1 MSKGELNTK
10 IHYIYRD
17 AANYKLSCDEIVRGC
32 VDKEK
37 LECLLEEYPVDEFYP
52 ANIGFK
58 APNFVTEGYKPY
70 PDDPDSHEIVDFEI
84 TSALPTVEMTIE
96 EFIAAIEDGTATSKR
111 KFDLVLKEKPLDT
124 GLTVLDIREMVCR
137 IDTSQTLFPLDI
149 QSEESSSSAIGFITG
164 SAFERIDYDEKK
176 LADFLRETLFCT
188 DSTQALLP
196 EYHHLD
202 LRIHL
207 SR

>member
-1 MSKGELNTK
+1 MSNSNLNTK

-17 AANYKLSCDEIVRGC
+17 AANYKISCDEVVRGC

-37 LECLLEEYPVDEFYP
+37 LDSILEEYPMDVFYP

-58 APNFVTEGYKPY
+58 APTFVTEGYKSY
-70 PDDPDSHEIVDFEI
+70 PDDPDSHEIVDFEF
-84 TSALPTVEMTIE
+84 TSEPPTVEMTIE
-96 EFIAAIEDGTATSKR
+96 QFIAAIEDGTATTTR

-124 GLTVLDIREMVCR
+124 GLTVSELMEMMFR
-137 IDTSQTLFPLDI
+137 IDTSESLFPLDI
-149 QSEESSSSAIGFITG
+149 QSEESNSSAIGFI
-164 SAFERIDYDEKK
+164 SAAAFERIDYDEKK
-176 LADFLRETLFCT
+176 LMEFLQETLFLT
-188 DSTQALLP
+188 DSSQELQP

>member
-1 MSKGELNTK
+1 MSKPRMNTK

-17 AANYKLSCDEIVRGC
+17 AANYKLSCDEIVSGS
-32 VDKEK
+32 VSEK
-37 LECLLEEYPVDEFYP
+37 KLDSILEDYPVDEFYP

-58 APNFVTEGYKPY
+58 APTFVTEGYKPY
-70 PDDPDSHEIVDFEI
+70 PDDLGSHEIVDFEI
-84 TSALPTVEMTIE
+84 TSESPTVEMTIE
-96 EFIAAIEDGTATSKR
+96 EFIAAIEDGTATTLKR
-111 KFDLVLKEKPLDT
+111 FDLVLKEKPLDS

-149 QSEESSSSAIGFITG
+149 QSEESSSSAIGFITD

-188 DSTQALLP
+188 DSTQVLQP